1 LLHVVVGAFVL
12 FFAAG
17 FASTSD
23 TAEAAHGTLVSP
35 TFNGVIGMALLGCYY
50 AARRAPTAAMTAALA
65 IWALARLALFL
76 IAPAEI
82 LLSFLSAVGIGI
94 LLAKVAVFI
103 ILIQGV
109 LATRRLRTIREGIT
123 SDSASDARVSR
134 R

>member
-1 LLHVVVGAFVL
+1 LHVVVGALVL
-12 FFAAG
+12 FLAG
-17 FASTSD
+17 AFDSTSA
-23 TAEAAHGTLVSP
+23 TGEAARGALVSP
-35 TFNGVIGMALLGCYY
+35 VANGVIGVALLGCYY
-50 AARRAPTAAMTAALA
+50 AVRRAPIAAMMAALA
-65 IWALARLALFL
+65 IWALARLVLF
-76 IAPAEI
+76 IVAPAEI
-82 LLSFLSAVGIGI
+82 LLSFLSATGIGI